1 MLDNAIILENAFA
14 RLNKENKQLKIY
26 FEGNLPLNENNWCKC
41 KACHLFIEGILQSH
55 NVSSSGFFHE
65 FVLMHSKSDEL
76 ARNSVPLIV
85 GMSGRMKKFSKHLED
100 KEDLSKLLL
109 MRSSWILV
117 TR

>member
-1 MLDNAIILENAFA
+1 
-14 RLNKENKQLKIY
+14 
-26 FEGNLPLNENNWCKC
+26 
-41 KACHLFIEGILQSH
+41 
-55 NVSSSGFFHE
+55 
-65 FVLMHSKSDEL
+65 MHSKSDEL
-76 ARNSVPLIV
+76 ARNSDPLIV